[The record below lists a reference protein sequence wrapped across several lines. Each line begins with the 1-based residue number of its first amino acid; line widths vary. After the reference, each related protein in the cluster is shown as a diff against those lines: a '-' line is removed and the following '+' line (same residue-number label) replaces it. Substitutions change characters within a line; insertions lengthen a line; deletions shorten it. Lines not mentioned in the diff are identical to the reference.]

1 MNPLLLALAICIA
14 HGFCGALIVVY
25 LSEISA
31 RKVQPFVFY
40 ALSNFLGGVLAWA
53 IVPFCHAEIPE
64 RLPLLTLILGAC
76 GFTYVIGL
84 YVQIQCFSL
93 GRKGLTSACT
103 TSAIIIPFLF
113 GIVAMGERPR
123 LLGYIGALCLLGGM
137 IVCVLTGKQNK
148 EETEQAETQSNYLKW
163 FAMTMF
169 CILLN
174 GCGATL
180 QSLSSWMGFDHVS
193 GMFRAAL
200 LMTLSG
206 VGNLLAC
213 AVVKANPLRDI
224 KSILPWAAIW
234 AVIGTATN
242 LIFFVAMDAMAKVG
256 AGSFTTCISSTASLL
271 FFFLY
276 TSIRFRERYRPVTI
290 LGIIICLLGILA
302 IGMGK

>member
-1 MNPLLLALAICIA
+1 MNPLILALAACIG
-14 HGFCGALIVVY
+14 HGLCGAVISVY
-25 LSEISA
+25 MSEISA

-40 ALSNFLGGVLAWA
+40 ALSNFLGGILAWC

-76 GFTYVIGL
+76 GFTYVVALFI
-84 YVQIQCFSL
+84 QIQCFTL

-113 GIVAMGERPR
+113 GVIAMGERPQ
-123 LLGYIGALCLLGGM
+123 LLGYLGALCLVAGM
-137 IVCVLTGKQNK
+137 VICVLTGKQK
-148 EETEQAETQSNYLKW
+148 EAETEQQSNYMKW
-163 FAMTMF
+163 FAMTML

-174 GCGATL
+174 GCGAIL

-200 LMTLSG
+200 LMVLSG

-213 AVVKANPLRDI
+213 AVVRANPLKGI

-234 AVIGTATN
+234 AVVGTATN
-242 LIFFVAMDAMAKVG
+242 LIFFVAMDAMAKVH
-256 AGSFTTCISSTASLL
+256 AGSFTTCISSTSALL
-271 FFFLY
+271 FF
-276 TSIRFRERYRPVTI
+276 
-290 LGIIICLLGILA
+290 LL
-302 IGMGK
+302 

>member
-1 MNPLLLALAICIA
+1 MNPLILALAACIG
-14 HGFCGALIVVY
+14 HGFCGALISVY
-25 LSEISA
+25 MSEISA

-40 ALSNFLGGVLAWA
+40 ALSNFLGGILAWC

-76 GFTYVIGL
+76 GFTYVVALFI
-84 YVQIQCFSL
+84 QIQCFTL

-113 GIVAMGERPR
+113 GVIAMGERPQ
-123 LLGYIGALCLLGGM
+123 LLGYVGALCLVAGM
-137 IVCVLTGKQNK
+137 VICVLTGKQK
-148 EETEQAETQSNYLKW
+148 EAETEQQSNYMKW
-163 FAMTMF
+163 FAMTML

-174 GCGATL
+174 GCGAIL

-200 LMTLSG
+200 LMVLSG

-213 AVVKANPLRDI
+213 AVVRANPLKDI
-224 KSILPWAAIW
+224 KSILPWAALW

-242 LIFFVAMDAMAKVG
+242 LIFFVAMDAMAKVH
-256 AGSFTTCISSTASLL
+256 AGSFTTCISSTSALL
-271 FFFLY
+271 FFLLY
-276 TSIRFRERYRPVTI
+276 SSVRFRERYRPVTI
-290 LGIIICLLGILA
+290 LGIVICLLGILA
-302 IGMGK
+302 IGLGK